1 MAPVPMGVIGLG
13 FMGSRWARALAEHD
27 GARLTVVS
35 DVRKDIGEEI
45 AERYGA
51 RFIPD
56 PLEAAA
62 HPDVAGVAVCTP
74 EHLHVDA
81 AMAAIEV
88 GRSVMV
94 EKPLAHTV
102 AAAESIRDTAA
113 RHGAAVLAGHILR
126 FEPRYAAARS
136 AVHAGEIGAVRAV
149 RSERIGLVSDQR
161 VLHGRTS
168 IALYYGVHEL
178 DLCRWFAGN
187 VESLWAAASS
197 GVVESAGYPVVDLYS
212 VGLRFA
218 SGAHGTSMVGW
229 CLPETTPGH
238 GVAGFTVIGDRGA
251 VHVSQGE
258 VGIRVVGN
266 DGLRQP
272 DVYHSPEVG
281 GRLFGA
287 LGIEADHFVRV
298 AAGTAEPRCTAADGA
313 AAVNLAL
320 AVERAAR
327 DGGVVR
333 P

>member
-1 MAPVPMGVIGLG
+1 
-13 FMGSRWARALAEHD
+13 
-27 GARLTVVS
+27 
-35 DVRKDIGEEI
+35 
-45 AERYGA
+45 
-51 RFIPD
+51 
-56 PLEAAA
+56 
-62 HPDVAGVAVCTP
+62 
-74 EHLHVDA
+74 
-81 AMAAIEV
+81 
-88 GRSVMV
+88 
-94 EKPLAHTV
+94 
-102 AAAESIRDTAA
+102 
-113 RHGAAVLAGHILR
+113 
-126 FEPRYAAARS
+126 
-136 AVHAGEIGAVRAV
+136 
-149 RSERIGLVSDQR
+149 
-161 VLHGRTS
+161 
-168 IALYYGVHEL
+168 
-178 DLCRWFAGN
+178 
-187 VESLWAAASS
+187 
-197 GVVESAGYPVVDLYS
+197 VVESAGYPVVDLYS

-229 CLPETTPGH
+229 CLPETTPGY